1 MGSIMYDTKP
11 TLILNFAASHLCG
24 RNSVPKRVIICLRAA
39 NVVSALT
46 QTEQQST
53 INFSTIKHIPV

>member
-1 MGSIMYDTKP
+1 MDSTMYDTIP

-24 RNSVPKRVIICLRAA
+24 RKSVEERVIICLRAA
-39 NVVSALT
+39 NVLSALT

-53 INFSTIKHIPV
+53 INFSTTKHIPV